1 LNIFKFL
8 TGLLF
13 ILALVQTFCIFSLVA
28 TPLFAE
34 ENQAINL
41 QQALDAAIKNNPE
54 LAGFS
59 FEIQA
64 AEARSLQA
72 SLRPNPELE
81 AEVENISGNLPG
93 AHRSETTVGIRQ
105 LFELGGKRPTRIKK
119 AGAELELLRRDY
131 EALHLNLVSDITR
144 AFITLQGMQ
153 KRLELTREGYRI
165 ASLLASSVAERVAV
179 GAVSPIEETRARV
192 ALAFASTD
200 VERALKEVEEVRQEL
215 SKAIGFTAP
224 FFSTAVGELRDEVV
238 IPDLNVLERR
248 LTRNPDLTRW
258 EMERN
263 TRDAALAVERS
274 MAIPDVSFFG
284 AFRRINESTEN
295 TLVMGLTIPLPA
307 FNRNQGAIREAAS
320 ALSKTEQERRAT
332 EVKLRTQL
340 AQRYSSLAS
349 SLKEVRALREVALV
363 GAQRAYDAVS
373 EGYNLGKF
381 RYLDVLDTGKALIES
396 KLRFVDALVA
406 LNVAKIDLERLVA
419 GPLEPEIN
427 TLSEKQEK

>member
-1 LNIFKFL
+1 LKILKLLIGLPLIPALAQTIFVLF
-8 TGLLF
+8 LF
-13 ILALVQTFCIFSLVA
+13 IAPLSAEDNQTITL
-28 TPLFAE
+28 E
-34 ENQAINL
+34 
-41 QQALDAAIKNNPE
+41 QALDAAIKNNPE

-119 AGAELELLRRDY
+119 ADAELELLRRDY
-131 EALHLNLVSDITR
+131 EALRLNLVSDITR

-165 ASLLASSVAERVAV
+165 ASMLSSSVAERVAA

-192 ALAFASTD
+192 TLAVAATD
-200 VERALKEVEEVRQEL
+200 VERAVKEVEEARQEL
-215 SKAIGFTAP
+215 AKSIGFTSP
-224 FFSTAVGELRDEVV
+224 FFSTAAGELRDEVV
-238 IPDLNVLERR
+238 IPDLNVLEGR
-248 LTRNPDLTRW
+248 LARNPDLTRW
-258 EMERN
+258 ELERN

-284 AFRRINESTEN
+284 AFRRLNESTEN
-295 TLVMGLTIPLPA
+295 TLVMGLSIPLPV

-320 ALSKTEQERRAT
+320 ALSKTEQERRSG

-340 AQRYSSLAS
+340 AQRHSSLVSA
-349 SLKEVRALREVALV
+349 LKEVHVLHEEALA
-363 GAQRAYDAVS
+363 GAQSAYDAVS

-381 RYLDVLDTGKALIES
+381 RYLDVLDAGKALIES
-396 KLRFVDALVA
+396 KLRYVDALVA
-406 LNVAKIDLERLVA
+406 LNVSKIDLERLIA
-419 GPLEPEIN
+419 GPLEPGIN
-427 TLSEKQEK
+427 TSAEK